1 MWQRMLAIDRRWIF
15 LAIGVAV
22 AMPFILRK
30 PMPAGSI
37 NTRTRGVYETIEQAK
52 PRDVIVL
59 AVDYGPASMPEL
71 QPMALAITRQAL
83 RKNLR
88 VIGLTL
94 NPQGTILTDDVF
106 ARIKKE
112 PEFASKQ
119 DGTDFV
125 NLGFK
130 PGFSLVVL
138 QMGEDIAKAFPTDA
152 KGRPTRSLPIMRG
165 VTNFRNI
172 HLTVAL
178 ESTTGAGVWILFA
191 HGRFQAKIAMGV
203 TAVMAADYYPYL
215 STGQLVGLINGM
227 KGAAE
232 YETLT
237 RHPDNAMLGMT
248 SQSIASGAIV
258 LFVILGNIGYFV
270 TRRQAR
276 GR

>member
-22 AMPFILRK
+22 VTPFLLRK
-30 PMPAGSI
+30 PMPAGSV
-37 NTRTRGVYETIEQAK
+37 NARTQGVYDTIEKAK
-52 PRDVIVL
+52 PGDVIIL
-59 AVDYGPASMPEL
+59 AIDYGPASMPEL
-71 QPMALAITRQAL
+71 QPMALAITRHAL

-88 VIGLTL
+88 VIGMTL

-106 ARIKKE
+106 ARVKKD
-112 PEFASKQ
+112 PEFAAKQ

-130 PGFSLVVL
+130 PGFNLVVL

-165 VTNFRNI
+165 VTNFRNV

-178 ESTTGAGVWILFA
+178 ESSTGAGVWILFA
-191 HGRFQAKIAMGV
+191 HGRFQAKLAMGV

-232 YETLT
+232 YEALIH
-237 RHPDNAMLGMT
+237 HPDNAMLGMT
-248 SQSIASGAIV
+248 SQSIASAAIV
-258 LFVILGNIGYFV
+258 LFVILGNIGYFI
-270 TRRQAR
+270 TRRQTR